1 MGVWGQSPT
10 PIICQDGAQELIK
23 IDEEI
28 GGEGVRKSSGK
39 FFKMID
45 PHQYQQALC
54 VFKRKK
60 WAGVLF
66 A

>member
-28 GGEGVRKSSGK
+28 GGEGGK
-39 FFKMID
+39 K
-45 PHQYQQALC
+45 
-54 VFKRKK
+54 VFRE
-60 WAGVLF
+60 VLQDD
-66 A
+66 